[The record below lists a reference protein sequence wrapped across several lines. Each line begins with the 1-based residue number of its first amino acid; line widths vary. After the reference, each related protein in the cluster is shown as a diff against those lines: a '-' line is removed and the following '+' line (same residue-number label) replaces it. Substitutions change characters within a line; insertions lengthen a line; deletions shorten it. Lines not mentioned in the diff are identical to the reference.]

1 MMFINAIK
9 VLRQFTVEQSH
20 IIEDDWVGL
29 LSSFVKFGSLLIVLA
44 LYFTFQN
51 VF

>member
-20 IIEDDWVGL
+20 IIEEDGV